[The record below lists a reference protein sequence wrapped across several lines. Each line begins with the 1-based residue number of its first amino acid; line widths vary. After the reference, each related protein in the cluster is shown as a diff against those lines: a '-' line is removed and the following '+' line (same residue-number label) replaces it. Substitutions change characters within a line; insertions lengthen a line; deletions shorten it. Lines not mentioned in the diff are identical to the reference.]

1 MCFYVSV
8 ALFMQFDTAC
18 DTQYDHVCFAYN
30 RYLVTNLI
38 AHLWIGRRKVKE
50 TFFLISPMP
59 IGQVQICETI
69 LPTSSAVMSLGAL
82 WIVVR
87 VSLKSKRTIL
97 ISVAG
102 PSQPGSMQTVS
113 CTEIRL

>member
-1 MCFYVSV
+1 MCSYVFV
-8 ALFMQFDTAC
+8 ALFVQFDTAC

-30 RYLVTNLI
+30 RYLVASLI
-38 AHLWIGRRKVKE
+38 AHLALAGRKVKE

-59 IGQVQICETI
+59 ISQVQICETI

-87 VSLKSKRTIL
+87 VSLKLKRTIL